1 MLKLE
6 VAEEIVRKR
15 GTNIRYKVRVIGL
28 GASGFWAFIGFVSGY
43 LLAALVAAPIW
54 NR

>member
-1 MLKLE
+1 MM
-6 VAEEIVRKR
+6 VEIVKR
-15 GTNIRYKVRVIGL
+15 SQSLERPVKYKVRLIGL
-28 GASGFWAFIGFVSGY
+28 GNALFWAFIGFIYGY